1 MADIKTI
8 HRKGEAPI
16 VLDLEN
22 FAHLEY
28 GMLEIEKADLPSG
41 GSNGR
46 CYKYV
51 VANSVSTVTGY
62 RQDTKKEVS
71 SYVSTLITDLNIR
84 TIPKKKL

>member
-62 RQDTKKEVS
+62 RQGTKKEVS
-71 SYVSTLITDLNIR
+71 SYVSILITDLNIR

>member
-1 MADIKTI
+1 MADIKII
-8 HRKGEAPI
+8 HRKGEAPV

-62 RQDTKKEVS
+62 RQGTKKEVS
-71 SYVSTLITDLNIR
+71 NYVSTLITDLNIR

>member
-8 HRKGEAPI
+8 HRKSEAPI

-62 RQDTKKEVS
+62 RQGTKKEVS

>member
-1 MADIKTI
+1 MADIKII
-8 HRKGEAPI
+8 HRKGEAPV

-62 RQDTKKEVS
+62 RQGTKKEVS